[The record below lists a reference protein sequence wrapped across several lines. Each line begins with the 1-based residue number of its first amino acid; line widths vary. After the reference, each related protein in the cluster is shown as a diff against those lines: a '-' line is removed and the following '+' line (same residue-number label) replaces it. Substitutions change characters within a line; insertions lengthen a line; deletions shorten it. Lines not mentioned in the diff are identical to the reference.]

1 MRVVLPAS
9 GCEMMAKVRREA
21 ASLRISGASDTRKAY
36 GRKRLAPRGLGNGGL
51 TKNHLSLIKVC
62 VCWDYIEF
70 MRGFTQV
77 RHSVIALLGVMSLLL
92 SGLLASTHSVLA
104 APPVGSTLT
113 GLAAYWSFD
122 SSSNFNVPDVGG
134 STLTK
139 GNGASWSASGKFGGA
154 LSLNGNSQSLY
165 DLSSPA
171 YLPVGNSSYTQS
183 VWFRPSVVNN
193 GGLMGWGSYGNT
205 KRTNALRMSGA
216 GSGGFYNYW
225 WDVDLYC
232 SPSLCPLSSN
242 TWYHV
247 VTTYNG
253 TTRSLYLDGVLK
265 ASDTNLGPND
275 ATAAEF
281 HIGKTCCAEYF
292 TGLID
297 DVAIYNR
304 ALTSS
309 EVAELANSAVP
320 TNSSIPT
327 VTGIARTGET
337 LSAST
342 GAWSGSPSSY
352 TYQWKRANAV
362 GDAYS
367 NINSATSNQ
376 YLLTDSDIGKYI
388 KVSVVA
394 TNAVGASSAVLS
406 AATSVVVDLADSVVP
421 TTSTPIAT
429 ATGFTF
435 TISNYS
441 DLYTYSLSSSSGSV
455 ARTADAVVVT
465 GLSAGSSA
473 TVTIVVT
480 RTGYRSASRTVAGS
494 AIAPAVTSTTTVAPA
509 VVIDIQVPSS
519 SASTVPQ
526 GQAAIPTVSPSTS
539 IAKSSTS
546 TTIPNVTSRNST
558 TVPTTAAPQLPKP
571 TNSIAP
577 PVIPKLSVGESA
589 LNIGGESTKAEVT
602 RENNQLVIQAGSLRA
617 ELSGLDDNG
626 ATRAL
631 DEDGNLRLSG
641 GDVVKLNVG
650 GFQPKSKVDVWLF
663 STPQRLGSAV
673 VGADGRMSG
682 SFTIPKVVE
691 KGSHRIAI
699 TAKLPN
705 GKSATFSIGIAI
717 GEIDRTSTLTRV
729 LIAIPIAVAVLAGFM
744 VPNQL
749 RRRRR
754 AS

>member
-1 MRVVLPAS
+1 MKSSVPA
-9 GCEMMAKVRREA
+9 KRR
-21 ASLRISGASDTRKAY
+21 T
-36 GRKRLAPRGLGNGGL
+36 GL
-51 TKNHLSLIKVC
+51 
-62 VCWDYIEF
+62 
-70 MRGFTQV
+70 
-77 RHSVIALLGVMSLLL
+77 LLGSVAVLAL
-92 SGLLASTHSVLA
+92 GLVASTHSASA
-104 APPVGSTLT
+104 ATPAGSTLT

-122 SSSNFNVPDVGG
+122 SSTNFNVPDVGG

-139 GNGASWSASGKFGGA
+139 GNGASWTASGKFGGA
-154 LSLNGNSQSLY
+154 LSLNGSSQSLY

-193 GGLMGWGSYGNT
+193 GGLMGWGSYGST

-232 SPSLCPLSSN
+232 SPSSCPLSSN

-247 VTTYNG
+247 VTTYDG
-253 TTRSLYLDGVLK
+253 TTRSLYLNGVLK
-265 ASDTNLGPND
+265 ASDTNRGPNN

-304 ALTSS
+304 ALTES
-309 EVAELANSAVP
+309 EVADLANSAVP
-320 TNSSIPT
+320 TNSGIPT
-327 VTGIARTGET
+327 VTGTARTGET

-342 GAWSGSPSSY
+342 GTWTGSPTTFS
-352 TYQWKRANAV
+352 YQWKRANSV
-362 GDAYS
+362 GGTFSDIS
-367 NINSATSNQ
+367 SATSNQ
-376 YLLTDSDIGKYI
+376 YELTDSDIGKYL

-394 TNAVGASSAVLS
+394 TNGVGASSAVLS
-406 AATSVVVDLADSVVP
+406 SATSVIVDLADSVVP
-421 TTSTPIAT
+421 TTSTPVAT

-441 DLYTYSLSSSSGSV
+441 DLYTYSLSSSSGSA
-455 ARTADAVVVT
+455 ARTTDAVVVT

-480 RTGYRSASRTVAGS
+480 RTGYKSASRAVAGS
-494 AIAPAVTSTTTVAPA
+494 AIAPATTTVAPA
-509 VVIDIQVPSS
+509 VVIDIQVPSPT
-519 SASTVPQ
+519 ASTVPQ
-526 GQAAIPTVSPSTS
+526 GQASLATIAPSVAGVTS
-539 IAKSSTS
+539 ATS
-546 TTIPNVTSRNST
+546 TTVATVNTVKSAVT
-558 TVPTTAAPQLPKP
+558 PTTAAPQLAKP

-577 PVIPKLSVGESA
+577 PVIPKLAVGESS
-589 LNIGGESTKAEVT
+589 LNVGGESTKAEVT

-631 DEDGNLRLSG
+631 DDDGNLRLSG

-650 GFQPKSKVDVWLF
+650 GFKPKSKVDVWLF

-717 GEIDRTSTLTRV
+717 GEIDKTSTLTRV
-729 LIAIPIAVAVLAGFM
+729 LIAVPIALAVLAGLM
-744 VPNQL
+744 VPNQM

-754 AS
+754 LGAA